1 MPLVDQQPVSSNSVT
16 GLVSYHRSSLNQP
29 IYLRLRLALSL
40 NLRRQIFI
48 AVCDDVQ
55 LRDRFAAKLQ
65 ADLETSPLNFGV
77 EESKPKYATNG
88 NSSMNGKA
96 DDLPNLVT
104 LNFDLSNPNLLE
116 QIHHWRSTNPRR
128 IKSAFDPITSFQIVG
143 IERLTRQPV
152 HLQRD
157 FLNSLQT
164 LAHQFATVDFNL
176 VLWVSRPWCRSIL
189 QSVPEFWQWHTGVFE
204 FEGDPTPV
212 GESKHIPQVI
222 HSPAVSRQPSAVN
235 LQPSVVRSQ
244 PLPIPAKSQV
254 DLEIT
259 DLVLASVEQE
269 IAATEAASPRE
280 VEHSSEPLRILQHLE
295 ALHLEQASAAVL
307 SAAYQQLGDC
317 YRTRLEQGSSSI
329 EGLTIAIRAYE
340 QALRLLEPDSP
351 ELPNLLND
359 IGNLYWML
367 SRESTDQAVPN
378 LEKAINAYQ
387 CALGKIDPETRSQ
400 TYAMIQNNLGSVYS
414 DRAYREDPVENL
426 QQAIEAYQNV
436 LMVRSATDDPSR
448 YAATQNNLGTA
459 YWNLAQY
466 KTPILN
472 LQGAIAAYIKA
483 LHHYDSEREPLHYA
497 MIQNNL
503 GTAYWN
509 LSQCPR
515 SHDPSEQLNATP
527 EDFLMLAIG
536 AYRIA
541 LIYRT
546 LESAPAANA
555 ATQNNLGTAYWH
567 LANLP
572 STHYDDRSHHLHS
585 AIAAYQEAI
594 AAARSFATVGA
605 SSSLTFDVW
614 AAHNN
619 LGSAYYQLAT
629 DDRASLDAKTRSH
642 YLESSLFHHVQ
653 AVQGWQE
660 KPDFYQN
667 AMTHLVQT
675 VRTLHDRQG
684 IQGQN
689 LAFSKIPAPLIPTVM
704 KQL

>member
-1 MPLVDQQPVSSNSVT
+1 MPLVDHQPVSSNSVT
-16 GLVSYHRSSLNQP
+16 ELVSDHRSLNQP

-40 NLRRQIFI
+40 NLRRQVFI
-48 AVCDDVQ
+48 AVCDDVR
-55 LRDRFAAKLQ
+55 LRDRFAARLQ

-77 EESKPKYATNG
+77 EELKLNVTNG
-88 NSSMNGKA
+88 NSSTTGKA
-96 DDLPNLVT
+96 DSIPTLVT
-104 LNFDLSNPNLLE
+104 LNLNLSNPNLLE
-116 QIHHWRSTNPRR
+116 QVHHWRSANSRR
-128 IKSAFDPITSFQIVG
+128 INSAFDPITSFQIVG

-152 HLQRD
+152 YLQRD

-176 VLWVSRPWCRSIL
+176 VLWVTRPWCRSIL

-212 GESKHIPQVI
+212 GEAKQIPPVI
-222 HSPAVSRQPSAVN
+222 QSPAISHQSSPVSPK
-235 LQPSVVRSQ
+235 PIVVSSQ
-244 PLPIPAKSQV
+244 PLPSPTKSQA
-254 DLEIT
+254 DLDLT
-259 DLVLASVEQE
+259 DLVLAAVEQG
-269 IAATEAASPRE
+269 IAATANSPRE
-280 VEHSSEPLRILQHLE
+280 VEHFSEPLRLLQHLE
-295 ALHLEQASAAVL
+295 ALHLEQAPAASL
-307 SAAYQQLGDC
+307 SAAYQQLGDF
-317 YRTRLEQGSSSI
+317 YRELIEQGSSSA
-329 EGLTIAIRAYE
+329 ETLTIAIRAYE
-340 QALRLLEPDSP
+340 QVLRLSEPNSSEVPD
-351 ELPNLLND
+351 LLND

-367 SRESTDQAVPN
+367 SRQIDQLPN
-378 LEKAINAYQ
+378 LEKAIKAYEF
-387 CALGKIDPETRSQ
+387 ALGKIDPETRSQ
-400 TYAMIQNNLGSVYS
+400 TYAMIQNNLGSVYG

-426 QQAIEAYQNV
+426 QQAINAYQNA
-436 LMVRSATDDPSR
+436 LMYRAAADDPSR

-459 YWNLAQY
+459 FWNLAQH

-472 LQGAIAAYIKA
+472 LQGAIAAYIEA
-483 LHHYDSEREPLHYA
+483 LHHYDSEQEPLHYA

-567 LANLP
+567 IANLP
-572 STHYDDRSHHLHS
+572 STHYDDRSGYLHS
-585 AIAAYQEAI
+585 AIAAYQAAL
-594 AAARSFATVGA
+594 AAAHSLATVGA
-605 SSSLTFDVW
+605 SPLTFDVW

-619 LGSAYYQLAT
+619 LGSAYHQLAT
-629 DDRASLDAKTRSH
+629 DDRANLDARTRSQ
-642 YLESSLFHHVQ
+642 YLEASLFHHVQ

-660 KPDFYQN
+660 KPEFSQS
-667 AMTHLVQT
+667 AMAHLVQT

-684 IQGQN
+684 IQGQT
-689 LAFSKIPAPLIPTVM
+689 LAFSKIPAQLIPMVM

>member
-1 MPLVDQQPVSSNSVT
+1 MPLVDHQPVSSNSVT
-16 GLVSYHRSSLNQP
+16 ELASDHRSSLNQP

-40 NLRRQIFI
+40 NLRRQVFI
-48 AVCDDVQ
+48 AICDDVR

-77 EESKPKYATNG
+77 EELKPKHTT
-88 NSSMNGKA
+88 NGKA
-96 DDLPNLVT
+96 DVPKLVT
-104 LNFDLSNPNLLE
+104 LNLSLSNPNLLE
-116 QIHHWRSTNPRR
+116 QIHHWRSTNSRR
-128 IKSAFDPITSFQIVG
+128 IKSAFDPITSFQIIG
-143 IERLTRQPV
+143 IEQLTRQPV

-189 QSVPEFWQWHTGVFE
+189 QSVPEFWQCHTGVFE
-204 FEGDPTPV
+204 FEGEPTPV
-212 GESKHIPQVI
+212 GEAKRTPQITHPSIVRRA
-222 HSPAVSRQPSAVN
+222 SSAVT
-235 LQPSVVRSQ
+235 QPPVVSSQ
-244 PLPIPAKSQV
+244 PLLTPTKSQA
-254 DLEIT
+254 DLDLT
-259 DLVLASVEQE
+259 HLVLAAVEQE
-269 IAATEAASPRE
+269 IAATEASSPRE

-295 ALHLEQASAAVL
+295 ALHLEQAPAAAL

-317 YRTRLEQGSSSI
+317 YRERLEQGNSSAES
-329 EGLTIAIRAYE
+329 LTIAIRAYE
-340 QALRLLEPDSP
+340 QALHLLEPDSSW
-351 ELPNLLND
+351 LPDLLND

-367 SRESTDQAVPN
+367 SRQVDQLPN
-378 LEKAINAYQ
+378 LEKAIKAYQ
-387 CALGKIDPETRSQ
+387 FALGEIDPETRSQ

-426 QQAIEAYQNV
+426 QRAIEAYQNA
-436 LMVRSATDDPSR
+436 LMVRSAADDSSR

-459 YWNLAQY
+459 FWNLAQH

-472 LQGAIAAYIKA
+472 LQSAIGAYIEA
-483 LHHYDSEREPLHYA
+483 LHHYDSEQEPFHYA

-567 LANLP
+567 LANLS
-572 STHYDDRSHHLHS
+572 STHYDDRSGYLRS
-585 AIAAYQEAI
+585 AIAAYQAAL
-594 AAARSFATVGA
+594 AAAHSLAAVGA
-605 SSSLTFDVW
+605 PPLTFDVW

-619 LGSAYYQLAT
+619 LGSAYHQLAT
-629 DDRASLDAKTRSH
+629 DDRASLEAKTRSH
-642 YLESSLFHHVQ
+642 YLEASLSHHVQ

-660 KPDFYQN
+660 KPDFCQS
-667 AMTHLVQT
+667 AMAHLVQT
-675 VRTLHDRQG
+675 VRTLRDRQG
-684 IQGQN
+684 IQGQT

>member
-1 MPLVDQQPVSSNSVT
+1 MPLVDHQPVSSNSVT
-16 GLVSYHRSSLNQP
+16 ELASDHRSSLNQP

-40 NLRRQIFI
+40 NLRRQVFI
-48 AVCDDVQ
+48 AICDDVR

-77 EESKPKYATNG
+77 EELKPKHTT
-88 NSSMNGKA
+88 NGKA
-96 DDLPNLVT
+96 DVPKLVT
-104 LNFDLSNPNLLE
+104 LNLSLSNPNLLE
-116 QIHHWRSTNPRR
+116 QIHHWRSTNSRR
-128 IKSAFDPITSFQIVG
+128 IKSAFDPITSFQIIG
-143 IERLTRQPV
+143 IEQLTRQPV

-189 QSVPEFWQWHTGVFE
+189 QSVPEFWQCHTGVFE

-212 GESKHIPQVI
+212 GEAKRTPQII
-222 HSPAVSRQPSAVN
+222 HPSTVRRASSAVT
-235 LQPSVVRSQ
+235 QPPVVSFQ
-244 PLPIPAKSQV
+244 PLLTPTKSQA
-254 DLEIT
+254 DLDLT
-259 DLVLASVEQE
+259 HLVLAAVEQK
-269 IAATEAASPRE
+269 ISATEASSPRE

-295 ALHLEQASAAVL
+295 ALHLEQAPAAAL

-317 YRTRLEQGSSSI
+317 YRERLEQDNSSAES
-329 EGLTIAIRAYE
+329 LTIAIRAYE
-340 QALRLLEPDSP
+340 QVLRLLEPDSS
-351 ELPNLLND
+351 ELPDLLND

-367 SRESTDQAVPN
+367 SRQVDQLPN
-378 LEKAINAYQ
+378 LEKAIKAYQ
-387 CALGKIDPETRSQ
+387 FALSKIDPETRSQ

-426 QQAIEAYQNV
+426 QRAIEAYQNA
-436 LMVRSATDDPSR
+436 LMVRSAADDSSR

-459 YWNLAQY
+459 FWNLAQH

-472 LQGAIAAYIKA
+472 LQSAIGAYIEA
-483 LHHYDSEREPLHYA
+483 LHHYDSEQEPFHYA

-567 LANLP
+567 LANLS
-572 STHYDDRSHHLHS
+572 STHYDDRSGYLRS
-585 AIAAYQEAI
+585 AIAAYQAAL
-594 AAARSFATVGA
+594 AAAHSLAAVGA
-605 SSSLTFDVW
+605 PPLTFDVW

-619 LGSAYYQLAT
+619 LGSAYHQLAT
-629 DDRASLDAKTRSH
+629 DDRASLEAKTRSH
-642 YLESSLFHHVQ
+642 YLEASLSHHVQ

-667 AMTHLVQT
+667 AMAHLVQT

-684 IQGQN
+684 IQGQT

>member
-1 MPLVDQQPVSSNSVT
+1 MPLVDHQPVSSNSVT
-16 GLVSYHRSSLNQP
+16 ELVSDHRSSLNQP

-40 NLRRQIFI
+40 NLRRQTFI
-48 AVCDDVQ
+48 AVCDDVR

-77 EESKPKYATNG
+77 EESKPKHAANG
-88 NSSMNGKA
+88 NSSMGKA
-96 DDLPNLVT
+96 DVPRLVT
-104 LNFDLSNPNLLE
+104 LNLSLSNPNLLE
-116 QIHHWRSTNPRR
+116 QIHHWRSATPPR
-128 IKSAFDPITSFQIVG
+128 IKSAFDPITSFQIIG
-143 IERLTRQPV
+143 IEQLTRQPV

-212 GESKHIPQVI
+212 GEAKRTPQII
-222 HSPAVSRQPSAVN
+222 HPSTVRRPPSAVI
-235 LQPSVVRSQ
+235 LQPPVVSPQ
-244 PLPIPAKSQV
+244 PLPIPAKSQA
-254 DLEIT
+254 DLDLT
-259 DLVLASVEQE
+259 HLVLATVEQE
-269 IAATEAASPRE
+269 IAATEASSPRE

-295 ALHLEQASAAVL
+295 ALHLEQAPAAAL

-317 YRTRLEQGSSSI
+317 YRERLEQGNSSAES
-329 EGLTIAIRAYE
+329 LTIAIRAYE
-340 QALRLLEPDSP
+340 QVLRLLEPDSSG
-351 ELPNLLND
+351 LPDLLND

-367 SRESTDQAVPN
+367 SRQVDQLPN
-378 LEKAINAYQ
+378 LEKAIKAYQ
-387 CALGKIDPETRSQ
+387 FALGEIDPETRSQ
-400 TYAMIQNNLGSVYS
+400 TYAMIQNNLGSVYG
-414 DRAYREDPVENL
+414 DLACREDPVDNL
-426 QQAIEAYQNV
+426 QRAIEAYQNA
-436 LMVRSATDDPSR
+436 LMVRSAADDSSR

-459 YWNLAQY
+459 FWNLAQH

-472 LQGAIAAYIKA
+472 LQGAIGAYIEA
-483 LHHYDSEREPLHYA
+483 LHHYDSEQEPFHYA

-567 LANLP
+567 LANLS
-572 STHYDDRSHHLHS
+572 STHYDDRAQNLRS
-585 AIAAYQEAI
+585 AIAAYQAAL
-594 AAARSFATVGA
+594 AAAHSLATVGA
-605 SSSLTFDVW
+605 PPLTFDVW

-619 LGSAYYQLAT
+619 LGSAYHQLAT
-629 DDRASLDAKTRSH
+629 DDRANLDAKTRSH
-642 YLESSLFHHVQ
+642 YLEASLFHHVQ

-667 AMTHLVQT
+667 AMAHLVQT

-684 IQGQN
+684 IQGQT
-689 LAFSKIPAPLIPTVM
+689 LAFSKIPAQLIPTVM

>member
-1 MPLVDQQPVSSNSVT
+1 MPLVDHQSVFSNSVT
-16 GLVSYHRSSLNQP
+16 ELVSDHRSSLNQP

-48 AVCDDVQ
+48 AVCDDVR

-77 EESKPKYATNG
+77 EESKSKHIT
-88 NSSMNGKA
+88 NGKA
-96 DDLPNLVT
+96 DIPKLVT
-104 LNFDLSNPNLLE
+104 LNLSLSNPNLLE
-116 QIHHWRSTNPRR
+116 QIHHWRSTNSRR
-128 IKSAFDPITSFQIVG
+128 IKSAFDPITSFQIIG
-143 IERLTRQPV
+143 IEQLTRQPV
-152 HLQRD
+152 HLQSD
-157 FLNSLQT
+157 FLNSLQI
-164 LAHQFATVDFNL
+164 LAHQFASVDFNL

-189 QSVPEFWQWHTGVFE
+189 QSVPEFWQWHTGIFE

-212 GESKHIPQVI
+212 GEAKRTPQVI
-222 HSPAVSRQPSAVN
+222 HPSTVRRPSSAVT
-235 LQPSVVRSQ
+235 QPLVVSSQ
-244 PLPIPAKSQV
+244 PLPIPAKSQA
-254 DLEIT
+254 DLDLT
-259 DLVLASVEQE
+259 HLVLAAVEQE
-269 IAATEAASPRE
+269 SAATEASSPHE

-295 ALHLEQASAAVL
+295 ALHLEQAPAAAL

-317 YRTRLEQGSSSI
+317 YRERLEQGNSSA
-329 EGLTIAIRAYE
+329 ELLTIAIHAYE
-340 QALRLLEPDSP
+340 QVLRLLEPDSS
-351 ELPNLLND
+351 ELPDLLND

-367 SRESTDQAVPN
+367 SRQVDQLPN
-378 LEKAINAYQ
+378 LEKAIKAYQ
-387 CALGKIDPETRSQ
+387 FALGKIDPETRSQ
-400 TYAMIQNNLGSVYS
+400 TYAMIQNNLGSVYI
-414 DRAYREDPVENL
+414 DRAYREDPVDNL
-426 QQAIEAYQNV
+426 QQAIKAYQNA
-436 LMVRSATDDPSR
+436 LMVRSAADDSSR

-459 YWNLAQY
+459 FWNLAQH

-472 LQGAIAAYIKA
+472 LQGAIGAYIEA
-483 LHHYDSEREPLHYA
+483 LHHYDSEQEPFHYA

-567 LANLP
+567 LANLS
-572 STHYDDRSHHLHS
+572 STHYDDRSGYLRS
-585 AIAAYQEAI
+585 AISAYQAAL
-594 AAARSFATVGA
+594 AAAHSLAEVGA
-605 SSSLTFDVW
+605 PPLTFDVW

-619 LGSAYYQLAT
+619 LGSAYHQLAT
-629 DDRASLDAKTRSH
+629 DDRASLEAKTRSH
-642 YLESSLFHHVQ
+642 YLEASLFHHVQ

-660 KPDFYQN
+660 KPDFYQS
-667 AMTHLVQT
+667 AMAHLVQT

-684 IQGQN
+684 IQGQT